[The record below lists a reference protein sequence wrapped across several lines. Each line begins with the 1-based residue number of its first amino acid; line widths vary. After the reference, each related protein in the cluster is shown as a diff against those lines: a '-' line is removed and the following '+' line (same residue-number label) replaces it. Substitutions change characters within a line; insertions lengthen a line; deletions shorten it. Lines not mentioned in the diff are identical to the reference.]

1 MRKSPKFDP
10 QRNEVYRWEKNF
22 SQILYGHSMTSRSA
36 HALARAMA
44 RYYGV
49 EKPRLESVKLGKA
62 GNTAAADG
70 QEAIE
75 INTDL
80 AQWTG
85 PVIAHEMAH
94 IICHAYAVLEPP
106 HGPTW
111 LAVYLHLMDKFD
123 IMPADGLCASAKNA
137 GLKFTKLDKVKPGEL

>member
-22 SQILYGHSMTSRSA
+22 SQLFYDHAMTKRSA
-36 HALARAMA
+36 HALALAMA
-44 RYYGV
+44 NYYKIK
-49 EKPRLESVKLGKA
+49 KPRLDSIKVGRA
-62 GNTAAADG
+62 YTAAADG
-70 QEAIE
+70 QDSIE
-75 INTDL
+75 VNTDM

-94 IICHAYAVLEPP
+94 VICHAYGADEPP
-106 HGPTW
+106 HGPKW
-111 LAVYLHLMDKFD
+111 LAVYLHLMDKFN

-137 GLKFTKLDKVKPGEL
+137 ELKFTKLDKVKPGEL